1 MSGNDA
7 KYEIREGKFALCKS
21 TIEHEDGKNHPDMF
35 AYTKIEGK
43 KYKIAGWTQESQA
56 GNKYVS
62 CTIQPVL
69 VDESEEP
76 ETATTSKDI
85 FDE

>member
-1 MSGNDA
+1 MSENA
-7 KYEIREGKFALCKS
+7 KYEIREGKFALNKS
-21 TIEHEDGKNHPDMF
+21 TIEHEDGKNHPDWF
-35 AYTKIEGK
+35 AYTKIDGK

-56 GNKYVS
+56 GKKYIS
-62 CTIQPVL
+62 CTMQPVL
-69 VDESEEP
+69 VDESEQP